1 MKKETWTGYGDE
13 EEADETRIEAKL
25 PAREKKTSNQSTQW
39 ELTRAG
45 LRKLFCTGSD
55 TD

>member
-1 MKKETWTGYGDE
+1 MDGYDDE

-25 PAREKKTSNQSTQW
+25 PAREKKLPISPHAMPTQQ
-39 ELTRAG
+39 ELARAG
-45 LRKLFCTGSD
+45 LRKLFCPSSD